1 MGKENNKSGEYST
14 NYYML
19 QIELTL
25 FDIFNSG
32 KRVSFLNMD
41 PLKRRSLVCDI
52 NEGIYLFWGNI
63 KEKINNKNLKLLKSQ
78 I

>member
-1 MGKENNKSGEYST
+1 
-14 NYYML
+14 
-19 QIELTL
+19 
-25 FDIFNSG
+25 
-32 KRVSFLNMD
+32 MD